1 MGIKV
6 QLDDEDSGIAS
17 HGMAMLP
24 KGVKEIKQA
33 NKELA
38 TLFEGSNFTIKKLE
52 HSDSNK
58 SAISIELVYSLD
70 IGV

>member
-1 MGIKV
+1 
-6 QLDDEDSGIAS
+6 
-17 HGMAMLP
+17 MLP